1 MKRRTDTS
9 IIVGFVKRPEDVH
22 DKLSYNVDVDSGNAH
37 TNCDRT
43 TAECTIS
50 RLSPGRQYRITV
62 SSCIAASS
70 QVCSDP
76 SNEATIKTL
85 PNGK

>member
-1 MKRRTDTS
+1 MKHRTDTS

-22 DKLSYNVDVDSGNAH
+22 DKLSYNVAVDSGNAH

-50 RLSPGRQYRITV
+50 RLSPGRKYLITV
-62 SSCIAASS
+62 TSCIVAHPR
-70 QVCSDP
+70 VCSDP

-85 PNGK
+85 PSGK